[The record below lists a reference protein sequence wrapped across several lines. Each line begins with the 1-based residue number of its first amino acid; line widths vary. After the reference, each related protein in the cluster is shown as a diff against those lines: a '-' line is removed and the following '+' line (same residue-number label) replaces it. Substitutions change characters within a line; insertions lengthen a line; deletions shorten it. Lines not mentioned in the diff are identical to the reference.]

1 MTEEVKTGK
10 PRGFA
15 AMSPAK
21 RRIIAAMGG
30 RSTQR
35 LGRAHRWTPA
45 EAKLAGAKG
54 GSISRRRPRAARQ
67 QDGQG
72 QEGEE

>member
-1 MTEEVKTGK
+1 MTDGVKTRK

-15 AMSPAK
+15 AMSPEM

-30 RSTQR
+30 QSTQR

-54 GSISRRRPRAARQ
+54 GSISRRGQRAARQ
-67 QDGQG
+67 QDE